1 MNPPTQTTPTT
12 ILRSDSTQPP
22 GVPSARPGETGT
34 SVLDEQTFQV
44 IEVGELFTALNH
56 TTTKIGQAVLYRSLT
71 LPPTSADAIREK
83 QAAVQEL
90 EANRPLREGVER
102 LLGGAKRREDD
113 LYNLLFGRFLGLVSS
128 PAHAL
133 EFEGYGYSQYK
144 KGTQVLL
151 ELVEAAHLLPAPSSA
166 YLRSLLEGIRGFTAS
181 RAYAL
186 IKGPVYRS
194 EKALLTKAEKK
205 WYTPAVKFR
214 PSLFK
219 PFGLTVAALLLLAFL
234 EFVPLVLDMAAS
246 IAPVFWLFVLPL
258 AFVYFPIVGG
268 LDRDGCIY
276 PLRDLFRKSGEV
288 QNTLDLL
295 GQLDELVGFIRYRE
309 HFPHAVCLPQILDQE
324 RHALVVRKVRNPV
337 LAKAS
342 PDYVPNGITLD
353 SERLCFVTGPN
364 SGGKTAFC
372 KTLAQT
378 QLLAQIG
385 AYVPAEEAALTV
397 ADHIFYQVPEISHLT
412 DGEGRFGTELKRT
425 KAIFLAATPKSLV
438 IMDELSEG
446 TTHEEKLE
454 ISVSI
459 LDGFRG
465 KGNTTLLITHNHE
478 LVDRYQRQGIG
489 LARQVEFE
497 NDRPTYRLVDGISR
511 VSHADRIARKIGFS
525 KEDIAQ
531 YLSGTQ

>member
-1 MNPPTQTTPTT
+1 MNPPSHATMTT
-12 ILRSDSTQPP
+12 ILQSDATQPP
-22 GVPSARPGETGT
+22 AVPSARPGETGT

-44 IEVGELFTALNH
+44 IEVGELFAALNH
-56 TTTKIGQAVLYRSLT
+56 AMTKIGQAVLYRSLT
-71 LPPTSADAIREK
+71 LPLTSADAIREK
-83 QAAVQEL
+83 QAAVREL

-102 LLGGAKRREDD
+102 LLESAKRREDAF
-113 LYNLLFGRFLGLVSS
+113 YHLLFGRFLGLVSS

-133 EFEGYGYSQYK
+133 EFEGYGYTQYK
-144 KGTQVLL
+144 TGTQFML
-151 ELVEAAHLLPAPSSA
+151 ELVEAAHLLPTPASA
-166 YLRSLLEGIRGFTAS
+166 YLRSLVEGIRGFTAS

-186 IKGPVYRS
+186 MRGPVYRS

-205 WYTPAVKFR
+205 WYIPAIKFR

-219 PFGLTVAALLLLAFL
+219 PVGLTVAVLLLLTFV

-246 IAPVFWLFVLPL
+246 IAPVFWLFALPL

-268 LDRDGCIY
+268 FDRDGCIY
-276 PLRDLFRKSGEV
+276 PVRDLFRKAPEV
-288 QNTLDLL
+288 QVTLDLL
-295 GQLDELVGFIRYRE
+295 GQLDELVSFIRYRE
-309 HFPHAVCLPQILDQE
+309 HFPHPVCLPQILDGE
-324 RHALVVRKVRNPV
+324 RHALVVSKVRNPV
-337 LAKAS
+337 LAKSFA
-342 PDYVPNGITLD
+342 DYIPNDIALD
-353 SERLCFVTGPN
+353 STRLCFVTGPN

-385 AYVPAEEAALTV
+385 AYVPAEEAALTP

-446 TTHEEKLE
+446 TTHEEKIE

-459 LDGFRG
+459 LDGFRE

-478 LVDRYQRQGIG
+478 LVDRYQQHGIG

-497 NDRPTYRLVDGISR
+497 NDRPTYRLIDGISR

-525 KEDIAQ
+525 KEDIAH
-531 YLSGTQ
+531 YLSGNR